1 MVEAAI
7 PEGAG
12 STTEDNQVQNL
23 PNITDN
29 TMGNN

>member
-12 STTEDNQVQNL
+12 STTENSNAQNL
-23 PNITDN
+23 PDITDN
-29 TMGNN
+29 TIGIN